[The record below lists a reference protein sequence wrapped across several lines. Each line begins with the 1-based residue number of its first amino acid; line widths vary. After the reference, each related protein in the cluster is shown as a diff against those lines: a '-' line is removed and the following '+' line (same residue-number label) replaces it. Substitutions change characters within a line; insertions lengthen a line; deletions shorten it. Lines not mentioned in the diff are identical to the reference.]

1 MVPERH
7 TQGFTILEVLVS
19 IAVLAIV
26 LVMVSS
32 IMTGLFSSNRQVEQ
46 RQNLSVR
53 LQETAEDLRR
63 HWLDPAAVSP
73 TETRGTYRLRRTCL
87 EGFTVPA
94 GMNVT
99 VWDVTPDGQG
109 NFTVSSSYALSS
121 DCAAATQ
128 RPNQSVRRVRIQ
140 TSGGGASNEVTF
152 EMYGG

>member
-63 HWLDPAAVSP
+63 HWLDPAAVSAS
-73 TETRGTYRLRRTCL
+73 ETRGTYRLRRTCL
-87 EGFTVPA
+87 EGFTVPT

-109 NFTVSSSYALSS
+109 NFTVSSSYTLSS
-121 DCAAATQ
+121 DCASATQ
-128 RPNQSVRRVRIQ
+128 RPSRSVRRVRIQ
-140 TSGGGASNEVTF
+140 TSGGGTSNEVTF